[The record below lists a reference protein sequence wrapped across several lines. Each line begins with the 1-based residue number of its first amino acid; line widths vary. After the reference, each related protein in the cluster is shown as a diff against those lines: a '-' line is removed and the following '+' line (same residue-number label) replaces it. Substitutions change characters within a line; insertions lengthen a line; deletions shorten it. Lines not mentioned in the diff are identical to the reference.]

1 MRKLKKTAAAAISF
15 AIAASGCLSAH
26 GAGYDESLY
35 VNMDHYGN
43 IYEQRIIKGFALDGE
58 DELIDY
64 GNYKEVIN
72 KSSYAKPNQLFDK
85 VKFDVK
91 DVENSRFY
99 FEAVP
104 ESLNAEIP
112 WNINVSYRLNGVEK
126 KVEELE
132 GACGLIEINADIIP
146 NENTSEYFKNN
157 MVMTVAA
164 AIDMDKHLSM
174 EAEGAQVQ
182 AFGNY
187 KAVLYL
193 VLPGEEKSISIK
205 IGSEDF
211 EFLGLVFI
219 MAPATLDQLEKIAD
233 LREAKETLEDS
244 ARTMNESVDIIL
256 DTLDGM
262 KSGIDQTSQGLRE
275 LDSARQTVSDSK
287 ESLFYEAERAMEE
300 FENLIESSMP
310 YDEHVENAENALAD
324 LNDSVKSVQRSVDDL
339 SNDLMSLKRVIRN
352 LQKDVNDLNHDL
364 DYARYDVRDAQTRVK
379 RVRSE
384 FDDLDKAVKH
394 LDITGRS
401 LEDALTNSVN
411 AEEMLAGII
420 GSMDNPQMQ
429 ITLATYMNNI
439 KTLIGQLK
447 YYYGGAI
454 DSDFNSV
461 KKESKDIY
469 DNVGYMLNELD
480 NALSHA
486 YEDVDDVQDLLD
498 DADALGNVSVRIIDS
513 ADNVVSDI
521 DNMLTVL
528 DDNYDGT
535 IDTMEDVRDTL
546 KATQRASAAIDNFM
560 RNAESTAKE
569 SADDADNGLKDTLNG
584 LADVLDNS
592 SVGLGQT
599 GIIRNAKNTV
609 KDLIDDKW
617 EEYTG
622 GENNLLYVDP
632 SQEKVSL
639 TSSKNPEPETIQII
653 LRTDEITNDKDDE
666 KKDMD
671 EEFHSE
677 GTFFSRLKN
686 IFGNIF
692 GRGN

>member
-15 AIAASGCLSAH
+15 AIAASGCLTAH
-26 GAGYDESLY
+26 AAGYDESLY
-35 VNMDHYGN
+35 INMDHYGN

-64 GNYKEVIN
+64 GDYKEVIN
-72 KSSYAKPNQLFDK
+72 KTSYTKPDQLFDK
-85 VKFDVK
+85 VKFDLT
-91 DVENSRFY
+91 DVETNRFY

-104 ESLNAEIP
+104 EKLNAEIP
-112 WNINVSYRLNGVEK
+112 WDINVSYRLNGVEK

-132 GACGLIEINADIIP
+132 GACGLVEINADIIP

-394 LDITGRS
+394 LDITGQS
-401 LEDALTNSVN
+401 LEDALARSVN

-521 DNMLTVL
+521 DNILTVL

-560 RNAESTAKE
+560 RNAESTAKD